1 MMKKMSVWIVLL
13 LMAGKGNNH
22 PQLIDWSWV
31 FTTQTAVCTFNNR
44 SVAWGKFVSKIP
56 SDEKL
61 RDHHFLVGLLPGDP
75 QPQASLQALDQH
87 LCASVP
93 AGLGPGEDGQPRL
106 PRQQHG
112 VPSAVSGGAV
122 PGAQECAADRDRPA
136 LPAAGHSQEERRP
149 AGALRGLDEAGPC

>member
-1 MMKKMSVWIVLL
+1 M
-13 LMAGKGNNH
+13 
-22 PQLIDWSWV
+22 
-31 FTTQTAVCTFNNR
+31 CTSNNR
-44 SVAWGKFVSKIP
+44 SFARGKFISKIP

-61 RDHHFLVGLLPGDP
+61 RDHHFVVGLLPGDP

-87 LCASVP
+87 LRASVP

-122 PGAQECAADRDRPA
+122 PGAQERAADRDRPT

-149 AGALRGLDEAGPC
+149 TGTLRGLDEEGPCRQHQLLPVQPGTVSWRISVSWGGG